1 MEIDKEEYDK
11 NNDVVVFFPGTRD
24 ETCVL
29 IDNGRMIE
37 IDKYWGH
44 FIGMRM
50 QNAKVLQYDEDK
62 ELIILPQQIRLPL
75 LYARALTLIT
85 GKTPSATFGSRA
97 YNVVG
102 QNPLIKACKPETI
115 LRKLGQK

>member
-1 MEIDKEEYDK
+1 MKKKKYFRIIAA
-11 NNDVVVFFPGTRD
+11 
-24 ETCVL
+24 VL
-29 IDNGRMIE
+29 IVICTLALLQRLLTPKYVDDVIE
-37 IDKYWGH
+37 GALIAEY
-44 FIGMRM
+44 
-50 QNAKVLQYDEDK
+50 YDEDK

-115 LRKLGQK
+115 LRKLGQN

>member
-1 MEIDKEEYDK
+1 M
-11 NNDVVVFFPGTRD
+11 FFPGTRD